1 MNYKTL
7 ITKSNSLTKASF
19 TMTLDQKRIVLAC
32 IAQITDPR
40 IEITRDDEFTV
51 TAQEFST
58 LFRINLNSAYTQL
71 KEATLSLQ
79 KEVVII
85 RNPDEKDPNLSLRAT
100 NWFSVA
106 DYYDGEGKIIVK
118 FNETIIPYVSNLNK
132 GYYTQYGINKIA
144 KLKSAY
150 AIRIYE
156 LLICEAYQNKDYEI
170 GVSQLKQMLGLAEKY
185 PSVFEFK
192 RCVINPA
199 IENIKKTTDIT
210 ILEVDQRKMGRDVT
224 HLIFKYSVKKEAE
237 KPNAKANGTKQLIPD
252 FHGHPTYTVD
262 SEAVLEE
269 LKQLGTKP
277 EPKPKKTLDGDKG
290 HIQQAKL
297 AARGAL

>member
-19 TMTLDQKRIVLAC
+19 SMTLDQKRIVLAC

-40 IEITRDDEFTV
+40 LEITRDDEFTV
-51 TAQEFST
+51 TAPDFST
-58 LFRINLNSAYTQL
+58 LFKIDLKSAYTQL

-144 KLKSAY
+144 KLKSAC

-170 GVSQLKQMLGLAEKY
+170 EVKELKNMLGLTEKY
-185 PSVFEFK
+185 LSVFEFK

-199 IENIKKTTDIT
+199 IANIKKTTDIT
-210 ILEVDQRKMGRDVT
+210 ILEVEQRKTGREVT

-237 KPNAKANGTKQLIPD
+237 KPKANGTKPLIPL
-252 FHGHPTYTVD
+252 FTGHPEYKED
-262 SEAVLEE
+262 NNAVLEVHK
-269 LKQLGTKP
+269 LIKAASK
-277 EPKPKKTLDGDKG
+277 PKPKKTLDDSKKQRITGLKQAIKG
-290 HIQQAKL
+290 AK
-297 AARGAL
+297 

>member
-1 MNYKTL
+1 
-7 ITKSNSLTKASF
+7 
-19 TMTLDQKRIVLAC
+19 MTLDQKRIVLAC

-40 IEITRDDEFTV
+40 LEITRDDAFTV
-51 TAQEFST
+51 TAPEICT
-58 LFRINLNSAYTQL
+58 LFGIDLKSAYTQL

-118 FNETIIPYVSNLNK
+118 FNETIIPYISNLNK

-192 RCVINPA
+192 RCIILPA

-210 ILEVDQRKMGRDVT
+210 ILDVEQRKTGRDVT

-237 KPNAKANGTKQLIPD
+237 KPKTNGTKQLIPD
-252 FHGHPTYTVD
+252 WKGHPEYTVD
-262 SEAVLEE
+262 SEAVLAE
-269 LKQLGTKP
+269 LEQLAKKP
-277 EPKPKKTLDGDKG
+277 EPKPKKILDSDKKSKITG
-290 HIQQAKL
+290 LKRAVKH
-297 AARGAL
+297 G